1 MSTHLDIANQTVFS
15 ALNDLAFRHRGDKC
29 QRIVGFPLQALA
41 YAAKAQWNVTVAIAD
56 GGGHL
61 QWLWRMDDAAPAS
74 ASIASAKART
84 AALGQ
89 RDTKFYE
96 DMVNAGRPGF
106 LSVPGLDCILEGG
119 VAIDVAGRCVGAVGV
134 SGVRSTQDAE
144 IARAGI
150 AALIVQP

>member
-1 MSTHLDIANQTVFS
+1 MILGSEDMECIGKA
-15 ALNDLAFRHRGDKC
+15 
-29 QRIVGFPLQALA
+29 ALA
-41 YAAKAQWNVTVAIAD
+41 HAAKAQWQVTVAIVD

-61 QWLWRMDDAAPAS
+61 QWLWRMDDASPAS
-74 ASIASAKART
+74 ASIATAKART

-106 LSVPGLDCILEGG
+106 LSAPGLECILEGG
-119 VAIDVAGRCVGAVGV
+119 VAIEVAGRCVGAVGV
-134 SGVRSTQDAE
+134 SGVRSNQDAE

-150 AALIVQP
+150 AALKMQP